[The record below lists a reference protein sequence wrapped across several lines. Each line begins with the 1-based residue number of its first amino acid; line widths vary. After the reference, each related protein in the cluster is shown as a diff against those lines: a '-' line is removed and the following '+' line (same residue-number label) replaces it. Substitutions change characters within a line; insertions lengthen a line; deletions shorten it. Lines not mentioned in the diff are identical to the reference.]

1 MEMPDLTGKKLST
14 ECKYTGKRTK
24 SQIFKED
31 NILKKMT
38 KFERS
43 GIGVKSAD
51 AEFSSV
57 FDLITRRRSRA
68 LMAVNVE
75 SLMTYW
81 EIGAFLSPRI
91 HSGSWSTAIVGQ
103 LADYL
108 KRKDPTL
115 RGYGKSS
122 LYNMVA
128 VYDAFSGDEF
138 LALVG
143 KYDGKGNFFQS
154 LIGKSCER
162 DEVVMR
168 ANNEDNIFQPVI
180 GKCMP
185 RILCTL
191 SFTNLVRIVN
201 NCNDVQERLF
211 YIVYSCRE
219 RLTSRELV
227 SAIDCDSYHALL
239 GGDKKNY
246 SKKLKEFYP
255 TAPVV
260 IKDQAFLDY
269 LSLPEKHKEPKLRRE
284 IVAHIRDFILEMGK
298 DFLFVDQEYVLPVGG
313 EDFKAD
319 LLFYHRGL
327 QCLVAFELK
336 SKKFHPKDLGQL
348 EFYLEALDRDVK
360 KENENPSI
368 GVILCKSANKIVVEY
383 AMSRTMSPVMV
394 AQYKQQFIPK
404 EVLQRTFE
412 EYLVLP
418 DVFPEEKSMTCC
430 HYQD

>member
-1 MEMPDLTGKKLST
+1 MKK
-14 ECKYTGKRTK
+14 
-24 SQIFKED
+24 I
-31 NILKKMT
+31 
-38 KFERS
+38 ERKA
-43 GIGVKSAD
+43 IGRVVEND
-51 AEFSSV
+51 FSSV
-57 FDLITRRRSRA
+57 FEIISRRRSRA

-75 SLMTYW
+75 LLMTYW

-91 HSGSWSTAIVGQ
+91 HSGSWSTAVVGQ

-108 KRKDPTL
+108 KRQDPTL
-115 RGYGKSS
+115 RGYGKSN
-122 LYNMVA
+122 LYSMA
-128 VYDAFSGDEF
+128 LVYDTFSTDEF
-138 LALVG
+138 LALV
-143 KYDGKGNFFQS
+143 
-154 LIGKSCER
+154 ER
-162 DEVVMR
+162 YSRVLRLE
-168 ANNEDNIFQPVI
+168 NIFQPVV
-180 GKCMP
+180 GKCLTP
-185 RILCTL
+185 TIDGGSLEIFQPVVGKSLPQILASM
-191 SFTNLVRIVN
+191 SFTNLTLIASH
-201 NCNDVQERLF
+201 CHDAQEMLF
-211 YIVYSCRE
+211 YVVYAYRE
-219 RLTSRELV
+219 RLKKREM
-227 SAIDCDSYHALL
+227 IDVLQANTYYALL

-246 SKKLKEFYP
+246 SKKLKEYYP

-313 EDFKAD
+313 EPFKAD

-336 SKKFHPKDLGQL
+336 TRKFHPKDLGQL

-368 GVILCKSANKIVVEY
+368 GIILCKSANKVVVEY

-412 EYLVLP
+412 EYLALP
-418 DVFPEEKSMTCC
+418 ETIEG
-430 HYQD
+430 

>member
-1 MEMPDLTGKKLST
+1 MKKID
-14 ECKYTGKRTK
+14 KAKK
-24 SQIFKED
+24 SIVMIVEK
-31 NILKKMT
+31 
-38 KFERS
+38 
-43 GIGVKSAD
+43 
-51 AEFSSV
+51 EFSSV
-57 FDLITRRRSRA
+57 FELISRRRNRA

-75 SLMTYW
+75 SMMTYW

-91 HSGSWSTAIVGQ
+91 HTGSWSTAVVGQ

-108 KRKDPTL
+108 KRQDPAL
-115 RGYGKSS
+115 KGFSKSN
-122 LYNMVA
+122 LYSMA
-128 VYDAFSGDEF
+128 QVYDTFSTDEF
-138 LALVG
+138 LDLVERYSG
-143 KYDGKGNFFQS
+143 QLRLDNFFQPVA
-154 LIGKSCER
+154 GKSLA
-162 DEVVMR
+162 V
-168 ANNEDNIFQPVI
+168 NEQKGTENIFQPLV
-180 GKCMP
+180 GKCLP
-185 RILCTL
+185 QVLTL
-191 SFTNLVRIVN
+191 MSFTNLTLIAN
-201 NCNDVQERLF
+201 HCSDAQEMLF
-211 YIVYSCRE
+211 YVVYACRE
-219 RLTSRELV
+219 NLKKREMISVLQ
-227 SAIDCDSYHALL
+227 SNTYYSLL

-246 SKKLKEFYP
+246 SKTLKEYYP

-298 DFLFVDQEYVLPVGG
+298 DFLFVDQEYALPVGG
-313 EDFKAD
+313 ESFKAD

-336 SKKFHPKDLGQL
+336 TRKFHPKDLGQL

-394 AQYKQQFIPK
+394 AEYKRQFIPK

-412 EYLVLP
+412 EYLALP
-418 DVFPEEKSMTCC
+418 DAIPETDE
-430 HYQD
+430 